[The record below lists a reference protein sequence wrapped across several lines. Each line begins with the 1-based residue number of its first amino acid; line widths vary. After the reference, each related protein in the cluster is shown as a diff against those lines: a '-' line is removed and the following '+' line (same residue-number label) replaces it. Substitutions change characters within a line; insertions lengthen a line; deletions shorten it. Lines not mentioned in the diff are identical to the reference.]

1 MSWVDVLANIPTNAV
16 LRQKL
21 ETLQAEFEALE
32 RRIADLEKE
41 NSELRAQVPTDNPEF
56 NDIEIAILE
65 LLGTT
70 GSYVQKDRFASQLGI
85 PAAKAEYYLRAL
97 NESGYLTNSIN
108 MNTGI
113 SYKLSQKGSGFLIDT
128 GRL

>member
-1 MSWVDVLANIPTNAV
+1 MSWVDVLGNIPTNAV

-41 NSELRAQVPTDNPEF
+41 NAELRAQIPTGEPEF

-65 LLGTT
+65 LLGRA
-70 GSYVQKDRFASQLGI
+70 GNYVHKDRFAAQLGI
-85 PAAKAEYYLRAL
+85 PAAKAEYYLRSL
-97 NESGYLTNSIN
+97 DQSGYLTNSIN